1 MKLSFVI
8 PCYRSEKT
16 LAAVVK
22 EIQSTVA
29 QRPEFSYEIILV
41 NDCSPDNVQQVI
53 EQLCRENPETV
64 FGIELARNF
73 GQHAAILS
81 GYHYITGDYV
91 YSIDDD
97 GQAPIEAI
105 FPILDKLNEG
115 YDIVWG
121 SYENIRQNAFRRI
134 GSCINGFMAE
144 KMIGKPRNIQ
154 ITSFRVARRF
164 VIDEVIRYDN
174 AYPYLLGLLLR
185 TTSHI
190 ANFPVKHRSRKAG
203 RSGYTVGKLF
213 QLWLN
218 GFTMFSVKPLRF
230 ASMMGFV
237 FSGAGFAFMAVII
250 LRKLLHPSM
259 AVGYASIMSII
270 LFIGGLIM
278 LLLGMMGEYIG
289 RIYICQNK
297 APQSVVRTKI
307 GFDNSEDKK

>member
-16 LAAVVK
+16 IEAVVN
-22 EIQSTVA
+22 EIQSTVR

-41 NDCSPDNVQQVI
+41 NDCSPDNVQKVI
-53 EQLCRENPETV
+53 EKLCHDNPTTV

-81 GYHYITGDYV
+81 GYHYITGDVV

-97 GQAPIEAI
+97 GQAPVEAI

-121 SYENIRQNAFRRI
+121 SYDNIKQNFFRRI
-134 GSCINGFMAE
+134 GSSINGFMAE
-144 KMIGKPRNIQ
+144 KLIGKPRNIQ

-190 ANFPVKHRSRKAG
+190 ANFPVKHRSRKEG
-203 RSGYTVGKLF
+203 KSGYTIKKLLR
-213 QLWLN
+213 LWLN

-237 FSGAGFAFMAVII
+237 FSGLGFIFMALII

-259 AVGYASIMSII
+259 AMGYASIMSII
-270 LFIGGLIM
+270 LFVGGLIM

-297 APQSVVRTKI
+297 APQSVIRTKI
-307 GFDNSEDKK
+307 GLDNIENKK